1 MAESTFKPTA
11 GKKSSLVLTSSSNYH
26 KPQNRQ
32 YQPSFRH
39 EDKRALSNTA
49 NTTPG

>member
-11 GKKSSLVLTSSSNYH
+11 GKKSSFVLTSNYH
-26 KPQNRQ
+26 KQQKNRQ
-32 YQPSFRH
+32 YQPTFRH